1 MKNAKLLLLSLP
13 LLLAVA
19 SCTTKPVNPSNPSS
33 SSDSS
38 EPEPSSSSHYEEPLP
53 EKTPEELE
61 QEALADL
68 SILKRFFD
76 DETYYFKS
84 YGIQTTRS
92 GIIGK
97 GIRVISYGYYEGS
110 YHTKGYLASNHGVLS
125 LTSYCEALEA
135 SQCNGYAVKTNDL
148 TEAVALV
155 EGYLP
160 KLQFQVSDW
169 EYVSR
174 VNGYSNFQTT
184 NETIRG
190 LYAFYKLGYNDPSLY
205 EKVYLNINPG
215 FSSVTM
221 RSELENTV
229 TYESIEFKYFDL
241 TKYLDYF
248 WYEMREFYENLDT
261 REYSD
266 TEWGYNFYSW
276 HYSFYDGWLPFPTDG
291 DRYHFVESLRVE
303 EFEPYPLRIGFIN
316 SGDITSSY
324 ALQLKARE
332 YREASPETPNVF
344 VTDYARVELEYV
356 SAAETGRADLYPQG
370 IFYIYFERLD

>member
-1 MKNAKLLLLSLP
+1 MK
-13 LLLAVA
+13 
-19 SCTTKPVNPSNPSS
+19 
-33 SSDSS
+33 
-38 EPEPSSSSHYEEPLP
+38 
-53 EKTPEELE
+53 LE
-61 QEALADL
+61 
-68 SILKRFFD
+68 
-76 DETYYFKS
+76 
-84 YGIQTTRS
+84 
-92 GIIGK
+92 IIK
-97 GIRVISYGYYEGS
+97 
-110 YHTKGYLASNHGVLS
+110 
-125 LTSYCEALEA
+125 
-135 SQCNGYAVKTNDL
+135 
-148 TEAVALV
+148 
-155 EGYLP
+155 
-160 KLQFQVSDW
+160 
-169 EYVSR
+169 
-174 VNGYSNFQTT
+174 
-184 NETIRG
+184 
-190 LYAFYKLGYNDPSLY
+190 
-205 EKVYLNINPG
+205 
-215 FSSVTM
+215 
-221 RSELENTV
+221 
-229 TYESIEFKYFDL
+229 SIEFKYFDL